1 MEKVALH
8 QLKFKVLKCE
18 SKPFGYVQRPL
29 LKTKLWTFELF
40 CFKLCSGTFEPERN
54 KCLEKNKP

>member
-8 QLKFKVLKCE
+8 QLKFKVLQCE

-40 CFKLCSGTFEPERN
+40 CFKFGKKQVFR
-54 KCLEKNKP
+54 KKKNDNDTEHD